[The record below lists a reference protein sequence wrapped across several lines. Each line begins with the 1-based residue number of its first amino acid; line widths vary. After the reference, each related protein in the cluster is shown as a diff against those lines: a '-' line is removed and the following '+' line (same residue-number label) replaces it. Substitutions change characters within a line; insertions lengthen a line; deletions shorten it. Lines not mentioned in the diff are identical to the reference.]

1 MKPRSRPGQRVQL
14 HRAFSKLGIG
24 SRGMAWK
31 LIVEGLVRVNGRVVR
46 DPLTWVDIAVDKIT
60 CENASSIGDSPESLG
75 AIGNKTIGPGFPKV
89 TPSANPLEK
98 PATRVWMVHK
108 PTGLVTTRSDE
119 RGRPTVYSLFPD
131 ADSWK
136 FPVGRLDA
144 DSEGLLLFT
153 NDGPLADALTDPD
166 RGVEKRYLVTVAGTP
181 EPAQLA
187 LLGKGVEIE
196 GKRTRPSQW
205 RLVSSEGRRSI
216 IEVVLHEGKNRQIRK
231 MAESIGHKVQRLVR
245 VGLGFLE
252 LGDLAPG
259 AIRELAPEEWKRLIP

>member
-1 MKPRSRPGQRVQL
+1 
-14 HRAFSKLGIG
+14 
-24 SRGMAWK
+24 MAWK

-46 DPLTWVDIAVDKIT
+46 DPLTWVDIALDKIT
-60 CENASSIGDSPESLG
+60 CENSSQGIVSSGSADTNGAQPAATAVPKGNSPG
-75 AIGNKTIGPGFPKV
+75 
-89 TPSANPLEK
+89 NPLEK

-108 PTGLVTTRSDE
+108 PKGLVTTRSDE
-119 RGRPTVYSLFPD
+119 RGRPTVYSLFPE

-166 RGVEKRYLVTVAGTP
+166 RGVEKRYLVTVSGTP
-181 EPAQLA
+181 DSGQLTF
-187 LLGKGVEIE
+187 LGKGVEIE

-205 RLVSSEGRRSI
+205 RLISSEGRRSVV
-216 IEVVLHEGKNRQIRK
+216 EVVLHEGKNRQIRK
-231 MAESIGHKVQRLVR
+231 MAESIGHKVLRLVR

-259 AIRELAPEEWKRLIP
+259 AIRELAPGEWKRLIR

>member
-1 MKPRSRPGQRVQL
+1 MKPKSRPGQRVQL

-31 LIVEGLVRVNGRVVR
+31 LIVEGLVRVNDRVVR
-46 DPLTWVDIAVDKIT
+46 DPLAWVDISIDKIT
-60 CENASSIGDSPESLG
+60 CGGVIQGQAPAVGEGLFGASVLG
-75 AIGNKTIGPGFPKV
+75 AGASQSGTVPK
-89 TPSANPLEK
+89 PFEK

-108 PTGLVTTRSDE
+108 PKGLVTTRSDE

-153 NDGPLADALTDPD
+153 NDGPLADALTDPE

-181 EPAQLA
+181 ESAQLV
-187 LLGKGVEIE
+187 LLGKGVVVE

-205 RLVSSEGRRSI
+205 RLVSSEGRRSM

-245 VGLGFLE
+245 VGIGFLE

-259 AIRELAPEEWKRLIP
+259 AIRELAPEEWKRLLP

>member
-46 DPLTWVDIAVDKIT
+46 DPLTWVDIALDKIT
-60 CENASSIGDSPESLG
+60 CENSSQGIVSSRSAAPNGAQPAATAVPKGNSPG
-75 AIGNKTIGPGFPKV
+75 
-89 TPSANPLEK
+89 NPLEK

-108 PTGLVTTRSDE
+108 PKGLVTTRSDE
-119 RGRPTVYSLFPD
+119 RGRPTVYSLFPE

-166 RGVEKRYLVTVAGTP
+166 RGVEKRYLVTVSGTP
-181 EPAQLA
+181 DSGQLTF
-187 LLGKGVEIE
+187 LGKGVEIE

-205 RLVSSEGRRSI
+205 RLISSEGRRSVV
-216 IEVVLHEGKNRQIRK
+216 EVVLHEGKNRQIRK
-231 MAESIGHKVQRLVR
+231 MAESIGHKVLRLVR

-259 AIRELAPEEWKRLIP
+259 AIRELAPGEWKRLIP

>member
-46 DPLTWVDIAVDKIT
+46 DPLTWVDIALDKIT
-60 CENASSIGDSPESLG
+60 CDNTSPVDVSPESAG
-75 AIGNKTIGPGFPKV
+75 PTCTPAIGQGFPKV
-89 TPSANPLEK
+89 TSSANPLEK

-108 PTGLVTTRSDE
+108 PKGLVTTRSDE
-119 RGRPTVYSLFPD
+119 RGRPTVYSLFPE

-166 RGVEKRYLVTVAGTP
+166 RGVEKRYLVTVSGTP
-181 EPAQLA
+181 DSGQLIS
-187 LLGKGVEIE
+187 LGKGVEIE

-205 RLVSSEGRRSI
+205 RLISSEGRRSVV
-216 IEVVLHEGKNRQIRK
+216 EVVLHEGKNRQIRK
-231 MAESIGHKVQRLVR
+231 MAESIGHKVLRLVR

-259 AIRELAPEEWKRLIP
+259 AIRELTPEEWKRLIP